1 MTPTVDVEVTSDTT
15 ARATLADANVP
26 PMDLEATETKSLEFV
41 VFEFL
46 AGVAKGQDSDV
57 EVVYRKGENSRFL
70 TVTPDGKAET
80 RTPSA
85 PMPAVAPAATEPAP
99 ETTPA
104 PPAGPVVVSAE
115 RITDERP
122 AQPVQAPTPA
132 PVQAVPR
139 PVSPQP
145 VQVPTQP
152 VSRPVAAPTPPSVGQ
167 RPAEPV
173 TGPITGPL
181 DGLSQL
187 SAPRANTASSDPARL
202 GVRGRINAMLGLKL
216 APKSDSLEMRLRGAQ
231 QAIARTL
238 PEGALVTFA
247 NVKGGVGKTPMSI
260 SLAET
265 LAEYRGPATVT
276 CLDLGEVGGSFAD
289 RVAVPPEQGQDVVS
303 LLSGID
309 PAATDVRPATLA
321 RFLTRQPSGSDVVAG
336 RAGAET
342 SLSFD
347 DAAALGAIIGRHR
360 DLLVAD
366 TGNSSLA
373 GSWRWAITA
382 AHAVVVP
389 VPLRRDAAVAAQR
402 TLATIGAVRPDVLAR
417 TVVVITDGPGDAPMV
432 ETEAVDAFSA
442 LRVPVCRMPFEPLF
456 ASGERI
462 ALTQLRRET
471 RDALTVLAATVVD
484 LMAGAV
490 H

>member
-1 MTPTVDVEVTSDTT
+1 MTPTVDVEITSETT
-15 ARATLADANVP
+15 ARATLANESAVP
-26 PMDLEATETKSLEFV
+26 PMELEATETDSIDIVVARFV
-41 VFEFL
+41 TG
-46 AGVAKGQDSDV
+46 AAKDQGVAL
-57 EVVYRKGENSRFL
+57 EVVYRKGENKRYL
-70 TVTPDGKAET
+70 TAFPDGKVEQHA
-80 RTPSA
+80 PST
-85 PMPAVAPAATEPAP
+85 PMPAVAPAATESAP

-115 RITDERP
+115 RITDDRP

-132 PVQAVPR
+132 PAQAAP
-139 PVSPQP
+139 
-145 VQVPTQP
+145 
-152 VSRPVAAPTPPSVGQ
+152 RPVAAPTQPSVGQ

-173 TGPITGPL
+173 TGPVTGPITGPL
-181 DGLSQL
+181 EGLSQL

-202 GVRGRINAMLGLKL
+202 GVRGRLNAMLGLKL

-289 RVAVPPEQGQDVVS
+289 RVAVPPEQGQDVLS
-303 LLSGID
+303 LLAGID

-462 ALTQLRRET
+462 ALSQLRRET

-490 H
+490 N

>member
-26 PMDLEATETKSLEFV
+26 PMELEATETKSLEFV

-70 TVTPDGKAET
+70 TVTPDGTAET

-85 PMPAVAPAATEPAP
+85 PMPVVTPPTPEPAAAEPVSP
-99 ETTPA
+99 

-115 RITDERP
+115 RIDDQRP
-122 AQPVQAPTPA
+122 AQPAQVPTPA
-132 PVQAVPR
+132 PVQAAP
-139 PVSPQP
+139 
-145 VQVPTQP
+145 
-152 VSRPVAAPTPPSVGQ
+152 RPVAAPTPHSVGQ

-173 TGPITGPL
+173 TGPL
-181 DGLSQL
+181 EGLSQL
-187 SAPRANTASSDPARL
+187 SAPRADTASSDPARL
-202 GVRGRINAMLGLKL
+202 GVRGRLNAMLGLKL

-265 LAEYRGPATVT
+265 LAEHRGPATVT

-289 RVAVPPEQGQDVVS
+289 RVAVPPEQGQDVLS
-303 LLSGID
+303 LLAGID

-342 SLSFD
+342 SLSFE
-347 DAAALGAIIGRHR
+347 DAAALAAIIGRHR
-360 DLLVAD
+360 ELLVAD

-442 LRVPVCRMPFEPLF
+442 LRVTVCRMPFEPLF
-456 ASGERI
+456 AAGERI

>member
-1 MTPTVDVEVTSDTT
+1 MTPTVEVEVTSDTT

-26 PMDLEATETKSLEFV
+26 PMELEATETKSLEFV

-70 TVTPDGKAET
+70 TVTPDGTAEA

-85 PMPAVAPAATEPAP
+85 PMPVVTPPTPEPAAAEPVS
-99 ETTPA
+99 
-104 PPAGPVVVSAE
+104 PPPSGPVVVSAE
-115 RITDERP
+115 RIDDERP
-122 AQPVQAPTPA
+122 AQPAQVPTPA
-132 PVQAVPR
+132 PVQAAPR
-139 PVSPQP
+139 PVD
-145 VQVPTQP
+145 
-152 VSRPVAAPTPPSVGQ
+152 APTPHSVGQ
-167 RPAEPV
+167 RPAELV
-173 TGPITGPL
+173 TGPL
-181 DGLSQL
+181 EGLSQL

-202 GVRGRINAMLGLKL
+202 GVRGRLNAMLGLKL

-238 PEGALVTFA
+238 PEGALVTFT

-265 LAEYRGPATVT
+265 LAEHRGPATVT

-289 RVAVPPEQGQDVVS
+289 RVAVPPEQGQDVLS
-303 LLSGID
+303 LLAGID

-342 SLSFD
+342 SLSFE
-347 DAAALGAIIGRHR
+347 DAAALAAIIGRHR
-360 DLLVAD
+360 DLLVGD

-373 GSWRWAITA
+373 GSWRWAIAA

-402 TLATIGAVRPDVLAR
+402 TLATIGAVRLDVLAR
-417 TVVVITDGPGDAPMV
+417 TVVVINDGPGDAPMV

>member
-26 PMDLEATETKSLEFV
+26 PMELEATETKSLEFV

-70 TVTPDGKAET
+70 TVTRDGTAEA

-85 PMPAVAPAATEPAP
+85 PMPVVTSTTPEPAAAEPVSP
-99 ETTPA
+99 

-115 RITDERP
+115 RIDDERP
-122 AQPVQAPTPA
+122 AQPAQVPTPA
-132 PVQAVPR
+132 PVQAAP
-139 PVSPQP
+139 
-145 VQVPTQP
+145 
-152 VSRPVAAPTPPSVGQ
+152 RPVAAPTPHSVGQ

-173 TGPITGPL
+173 TGPL
-181 DGLSQL
+181 EGLSQM

-202 GVRGRINAMLGLKL
+202 GVHGRLNAMLGLKL

-265 LAEYRGPATVT
+265 LAEHRGPATVT
-276 CLDLGEVGGSFAD
+276 CLDLGEIGGSFAD
-289 RVAVPPEQGQDVVS
+289 RVAVPPEQGQDVLS
-303 LLSGID
+303 LLAGID

-342 SLSFD
+342 SLSFE
-347 DAAALGAIIGRHR
+347 DAAALAAIIGRHR

-402 TLATIGAVRPDVLAR
+402 TLATIAIVRPDVLAR

-432 ETEAVDAFSA
+432 ETEAVNAFSA

>member
-26 PMDLEATETKSLEFV
+26 PMDLEATETTSLEFV

-46 AGVAKGQDSDV
+46 AGVAKGQNSDV

-70 TVTPDGKAET
+70 TVTSDGKVET

-85 PMPAVAPAATEPAP
+85 PMPVTTPVPAESAPATAS
-99 ETTPA
+99 TPL
-104 PPAGPVVVSAE
+104 PGPVVVTAE
-115 RITDERP
+115 AIDYEESSQP
-122 AQPVQAPTPA
+122 AVAPT
-132 PVQAVPR
+132 QAA
-139 PVSPQP
+139 
-145 VQVPTQP
+145 
-152 VSRPVAAPTPPSVGQ
+152 SRPVPRQPASVPAPAAVRPAAAPTSSPVGQ

-181 DGLSQL
+181 EGLSQL

-247 NVKGGVGKTPMSI
+247 NIKGGVGKTPMSI
-260 SLAET
+260 GLAET

-276 CLDLGEVGGSFAD
+276 CLDLGEVGGSFPD
-289 RVAVPPEQGQDVVS
+289 RVAVPPEQGQDVLS
-303 LLSGID
+303 LLAGID

-336 RAGAET
+336 RASAET

-347 DAAALGAIIGRHR
+347 DAAALGTIIGRHR

-389 VPLRRDAAVAAQR
+389 VPLRRDAGVAVQR

-432 ETEAVDAFSA
+432 EAEAVEAFSA
-442 LRVPVCRMPFEPLF
+442 WGVQVCRMPFEPLF

-462 ALTQLRRET
+462 VLTQLRRET

>member
-15 ARATLADANVP
+15 ARATLADADVP
-26 PMDLEATETKSLEFV
+26 PMELEATETKSLEFV

-46 AGVAKGQDSDV
+46 AGVAKGQNSDV

-70 TVTPDGKAET
+70 TVTPDGTAET

-85 PMPAVAPAATEPAP
+85 PMPVVTAPTPESAAEPVS
-99 ETTPA
+99 
-104 PPAGPVVVSAE
+104 PPPPGPVVVSAE
-115 RITDERP
+115 PIAYESEPAPAPVQPAPAPAQDAPRPVP
-122 AQPVQAPTPA
+122 AQPVQAPAQAA
-132 PVQAVPR
+132 P
-139 PVSPQP
+139 
-145 VQVPTQP
+145 
-152 VSRPVAAPTPPSVGQ
+152 RPVAAPTPSPVGQ

-181 DGLSQL
+181 EALSQL
-187 SAPRANTASSDPARL
+187 SAPRANPESSDPARL
-202 GVRGRINAMLGLKL
+202 GVRGRLNAMLGLKL

-231 QAIARTL
+231 STIARRL
-238 PEGALVTFA
+238 PEGALVTVA
-247 NVKGGVGKTPMSI
+247 NVKGGVGKTPMAI

-265 LAEYRGPATVT
+265 LAEHRGPATIT

-303 LLSGID
+303 LLAGID

-321 RFLTRQPSGSDVVAG
+321 RFLTRQPSGSDVVKGSDSA
-336 RAGAET
+336 
-342 SLSFD
+342 LSFD
-347 DAAALGAIIGRHR
+347 DAAALAALLGRHR
-360 DLLVAD
+360 DLLIAD

-373 GSWRWAITA
+373 GSWQWAITA
-382 AHAVVVP
+382 AHAVIVP

-402 TLATIGAVRPDVLAR
+402 TLNTIDAVRPGVLAR

-432 ETEAVDAFSA
+432 ETEVVDVFTQ

-462 ALTQLRRET
+462 PLTQLRRET